1 MFFSNPKF
9 FLKKEANI
17 IEVKIKGV
25 EVRSEEVSLE
35 VNFQDLTLKGQKDN

>member
-1 MFFSNPKF
+1 M
-9 FLKKEANI
+9 
-17 IEVKIKGV
+17 EVKIKGV